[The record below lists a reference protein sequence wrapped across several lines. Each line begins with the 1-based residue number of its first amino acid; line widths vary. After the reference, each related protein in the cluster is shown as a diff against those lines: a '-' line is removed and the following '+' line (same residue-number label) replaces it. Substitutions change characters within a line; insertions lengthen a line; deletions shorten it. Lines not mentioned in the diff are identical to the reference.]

1 MYDNLMENIMNRTYR
16 DPIER
21 STKIVAKCAH
31 CGAGKD
37 IMVNAGDFL
46 LWESGKVN
54 IVYCLSYL
62 DRDEREMLIS
72 QTCNDCWTNLF
83 GRSGC

>member
-1 MYDNLMENIMNRTYR
+1 MNGTYR

-21 STKIVAKCAH
+21 STKIISQCVH
-31 CGAGKD
+31 CGARKE
-37 IMVNAGDFL
+37 IMVNIGDFI
-46 LWESGKVN
+46 LWESGKSHIN
-54 IVYCLSYL
+54 QCLSYL

-72 QTCNDCWTNLF
+72 QTCGDCWINIF

>member
-1 MYDNLMENIMNRTYR
+1 MYDNPMENIMNRTYR

-21 STKIVAKCAH
+21 STKIVATCVH
-31 CGAGKD
+31 CGARKD
-37 IMVNAGDFL
+37 IMVNMGDFM
-46 LWESGKVN
+46 LWESGKEN

-72 QTCNDCWTNLF
+72 QTCGDCWINLF
-83 GRSGC
+83 GE